1 MFQNSA
7 KRLDILKMCE
17 NCRVVAVSEEDFNPY
32 GVPPRPKVRTT
43 EDYLRERD
51 ETSENS

>member
-17 NCRVVAVSEEDFNPY
+17 DCRVAAMSEEEFDPY
-32 GVPPRPKVRTT
+32 AGPPRPKVRTT
-43 EDYLRERD
+43 EDYFRER
-51 ETSENS
+51 EEKGEG